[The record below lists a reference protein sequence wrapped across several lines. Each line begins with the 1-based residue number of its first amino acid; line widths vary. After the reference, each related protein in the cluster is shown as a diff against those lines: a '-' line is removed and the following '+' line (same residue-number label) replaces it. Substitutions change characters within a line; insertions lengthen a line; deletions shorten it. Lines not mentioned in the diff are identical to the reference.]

1 MMPGPRLHRRR
12 LIVTTLAAAAAWLG
26 GMPSFAARGR
36 QTRSLSDANTLAAV
50 CAEFGCTAAIGQT
63 CLAAL
68 PASEASTAALSRR
81 LLEGTQ
87 LAATAGPSAGAL
99 VEMIRARSRND
110 FRDGR
115 VVTVDGWM
123 LSLTETRVYAL
134 AALLQQRHVAAG

>member
-26 GMPSFAARGR
+26 GMPSFARGR

-50 CAEFGCTAAIGQT
+50 CAEFGCAPAIGQT

-68 PASEASTAALSRR
+68 PAGEASTAALARR

-87 LAATAGPSAGAL
+87 LGGVAGSSAGAL
-99 VEMIRARSRND
+99 VQMIRARSRDD

-134 AALLQQRHVAAG
+134 AALLQQRHVVDG